1 MMRKHALKFAILL
14 SVALVSLV
22 VMTGCRS
29 GVNGQIYI
37 YCYGDYYDQEIIE
50 EFEEETGI
58 GVVQDTYDTAEELY
72 TVLSNG
78 ATSYDAICTSD
89 YMLGKMIEEGM
100 LAELDYDNIPAIK
113 NIDPLIMER
122 SQEFDPG
129 NKYTVPYQLGVA
141 GIAYNTKMVG
151 DTVIDSWDDLW
162 NPKFANQIV
171 MPDSVRDAMMIG
183 LIKNGYSLNSTSEAE
198 IAKATQDLIDQ
209 KKLVYRYAND
219 SARDLLADGSAAIGV
234 IWNGEYQYTVDLNPD
249 VEFVVPK
256 EGTEFFID
264 SWAIPENVAN
274 KEGAEAWINFLCKK
288 KVAYTNF
295 DYLYYTT
302 PNLACR
308 DLIDEDLLKDES
320 IFPTKETLDRC
331 YTLRTMDTDTMSIYS
346 KYWKKVKA
354 K

>member
-1 MMRKHALKFAILL
+1 MKKHCLKLTLLLAICMISAMTL
-14 SVALVSLV
+14 SS
-22 VMTGCRS
+22 CRS

-50 EFEEETGI
+50 QFEEETGI
-58 GVVQDTYDTAEELY
+58 GVVQDSYDTAEELY

-78 ATSYDAICTSD
+78 ATSYDVICTSD
-89 YMLGKMIEEGM
+89 YMIGKMIEEGM
-100 LAELDYDNIPAIK
+100 LSEIDYANVPAIK
-113 NIDPLIMER
+113 NIDPVIMEK
-122 SQEFDPG
+122 SAEFDPG
-129 NKYTVPYQLGVA
+129 NKYSVPYQIGVA
-141 GIAYNTKMVG
+141 GIAYNKKMVG
-151 DTVIDSWDDLW
+151 GEVIDSWEDLW

-183 LIKNGYSLNSTSEAE
+183 LMKNGYSLNTTNEAE
-198 IAKATQDLIDQ
+198 LAKASEDLVAQ

-219 SARDLLADGSAAIGV
+219 SARDLLADGSSAIGV
-234 IWNGEYQYTVDLNPD
+234 IWNGEYQYTADLNED

-264 SWAIPENVAN
+264 SWAIPKDVAN
-274 KEGAEAWINFLCKK
+274 KEGAEAWLNFLCKK
-288 KVAYTNF
+288 DVAYTNF

-302 PNLACR
+302 PNLAAR
-308 DLIDEDLLKDES
+308 DLIDEDLLNDES
-320 IFPTKETLDRC
+320 IFPTEETLKRC
-331 YTLRTMDTDTMSIYS
+331 YSLKTLDTDTMGLYS